1 MEQINTCKVILKF
14 INKEGQLCFNVP
26 INIMKLSFC
35 QQNMPLHVK
44 TLFSCIQSIIDL
56 ILKIIDFNK
65 PHQLIKH

>member
-14 INKEGQLCFNVP
+14 INKEGQLCFNVNVP

-44 TLFSCIQSIIDL
+44 TLFSCIQSIID
-56 ILKIIDFNK
+56 
-65 PHQLIKH
+65 